1 MLKLYDAHGDIW
13 YDIVQHSQKGERD
26 IFRKYQLPK
35 FQKGGVMGGTFV
47 MWIDPPHDEEP
58 VRRIK
63 EIEKAVKQELEDAAD
78 ILNIV
83 RKYEDF
89 EKGTKEGKI
98 NVMMGLE
105 GLSYIGEDIDQIN
118 YYYEEFGVRTMML
131 TWNEENALASGWPG
145 DPERGLTAKGKEAIR
160 RMNELGMVLDVSHIA
175 LGSITDENLRTAES
189 ESSRKQVVLDNGIYQ
204 KIVSPDRSVSSK
216 GFGRRHIGHSLH
228 HGLDANLRKR
238 PCDITSV
245 KPYKMM
251 SGMGNAVT
259 FHSALYVGKQIALR
273 KSQKIFICQCHILY
287 AYIFISNSLKTVT
300 GTGFPCRKIR
310 FRTKKPT

>member
-47 MWIDPPHDEEP
+47 MWIDPPHDEDP
-58 VRRIK
+58 KRRIK

-131 TWNEENALASGWPG
+131 TWNEEKCAGLRMAGRPG
-145 DPERGLTAKGKEAIR
+145 ERADCQRQRSHTA
-160 RMNELGMVLDVSHIA
+160 
-175 LGSITDENLRTAES
+175 DERA
-189 ESSRKQVVLDNGIYQ
+189 
-204 KIVSPDRSVSSK
+204 
-216 GFGRRHIGHSLH
+216 GH
-228 HGLDANLRKR
+228 G
-238 PCDITSV
+238 PGC
-245 KPYKMM
+245 
-251 SGMGNAVT
+251 
-259 FHSALYVGKQIALR
+259 
-273 KSQKIFICQCHILY
+273 
-287 AYIFISNSLKTVT
+287 
-300 GTGFPCRKIR
+300 FPHQ
-310 FRTKKPT
+310 

>member
-1 MLKLYDAHGDIW
+1 MLKLYDAHGDICMTL
-13 YDIVQHSQKGERD
+13 YSTVRKVSGISSVSISCQIPEGRRD
-26 IFRKYQLPK
+26 GRNLCNVDRPA
-35 FQKGGVMGGTFV
+35 
-47 MWIDPPHDEEP
+47 HDEDP
-58 VRRIK
+58 KRRIK

-160 RMNELGMVLDVSHIA
+160 RMNELGMVLDVSHINDKGFWDILELSDGHPVIA
-175 LGSITDENLRTAES
+175 SHSNARA
-189 ESSRKQVVLDNGIYQ
+189 
-204 KIVSPDRSVSSK
+204 VSP
-216 GFGRRHIGHSLH
+216 H
-228 HGLDANLRKR
+228 
-238 PCDITSV
+238 
-245 KPYKMM
+245 M
-251 SGMGNAVT
+251 
-259 FHSALYVGKQIALR
+259 
-273 KSQKIFICQCHILY
+273 
-287 AYIFISNSLKTVT
+287 
-300 GTGFPCRKIR
+300 
-310 FRTKKPT
+310 RT

>member
-47 MWIDPPHDEEP
+47 MWIDPPHDEDP
-58 VRRIK
+58 KRRIK

-160 RMNELGMVLDVSHIA
+160 RMNELGMVLDVSHINDKGFWDILELSDGHPVIA
-175 LGSITDENLRTAES
+175 SHSNARA
-189 ESSRKQVVLDNGIYQ
+189 
-204 KIVSPDRSVSSK
+204 VSPHEELK
-216 GFGRRHIGHSLH
+216 RRHDPGAGQNRRSDGNEPGGRVHPPGQGKADGGRSGGPRGLYPGSGGHRPYR
-228 HGLDANLRKR
+228 LR
-238 PCDITSV
+238 V
-245 KPYKMM
+245 
-251 SGMGNAVT
+251 
-259 FHSALYVGKQIALR
+259 
-273 KSQKIFICQCHILY
+273 
-287 AYIFISNSLKTVT
+287 
-300 GTGFPCRKIR
+300 
-310 FRTKKPT
+310 